1 MMSST
6 TYPFGLLVDGKLERN
21 LGVFGMSIAVSL
33 AMETSIPT
41 VKTSL
46 LSGGLRLVARRVGTL
61 LATMATKVTQE
72 IARGIVALVFFVLEV
87 MLLLDER
94 LVARYFARRQPAK
107 VTRRDR

>member
-1 MMSST
+1 MS
-6 TYPFGLLVDGKLERN
+6 DAKLN
-21 LGVFGMSIAVSL
+21 

-46 LSGGLRLVARRVGTL
+46 LSGGLRLVARRAGTL
-61 LATMATKVTQE
+61 LATMATKVAQE
-72 IARGIVALVFFVLEV
+72 FARAIVAVVFFVLEA

-94 LVARYFARRQPAK
+94 LIARYSARRQPAK

>member
-1 MMSST
+1 MSST
-6 TYPFGLLVDGKLERN
+6 TYPFGLPVGGKTERN
-21 LGVFGMSIAVSL
+21 LGVFGMSVAVSL

-46 LSGGLRLVARRVGTL
+46 LSGDLRLVARRVGTL
-61 LATMATKVTQE
+61 LAAMAVKVEQE
-72 IARGIVALVFFVLEV
+72 FVRGIVAVVFFVLEV

>member
-1 MMSST
+1 
-6 TYPFGLLVDGKLERN
+6 VDTSFTEQ
-21 LGVFGMSIAVSL
+21 VETEVSL

-46 LSGGLRLVARRVGTL
+46 LSGDLRLVARRVGTL
-61 LATMATKVTQE
+61 LAAMAVKVEQE
-72 IARGIVALVFFVLEV
+72 FVRGIVAVVFFVLEV

>member
-1 MMSST
+1 MASST
-6 TYPFGLLVDGKLERN
+6 TCPFGLLVDGKLERN
-21 LGVFGMSIAVSL
+21 LGVFGMSVAVSR

-46 LSGGLRLVARRVGTL
+46 VSGGLRLIARRVGTM
-61 LATMATKVTQE
+61 LAAMAVKVEQE
-72 IARGIVALVFFVLEV
+72 FVRGIVAVVFFVFEAL
-87 MLLLDER
+87 LLLDER

>member
-1 MMSST
+1 MS
-6 TYPFGLLVDGKLERN
+6 V
-21 LGVFGMSIAVSL
+21 AVSL

-46 LSGGLRLVARRVGTL
+46 LSGDLRLVARRVGTL
-61 LATMATKVTQE
+61 LAAMAVKVEQE
-72 IARGIVALVFFVLEV
+72 FVRGIVAVVFFVLEV

>member
-1 MMSST
+1 M
-6 TYPFGLLVDGKLERN
+6 ERN

-41 VKTSL
+41 AKTSL

-61 LATMATKVTQE
+61 LATMAARVAQE
-72 IARGIVALVFFVLEV
+72 IIRGIVAVVFFVLEAV
-87 MLLLDER
+87 FLLNER
-94 LVARYFARRQPAK
+94 LISRYLARRQPAK

>member
-1 MMSST
+1 MSVVL
-6 TYPFGLLVDGKLERN
+6 P
-21 LGVFGMSIAVSL
+21 L

-46 LSGGLRLVARRVGTL
+46 VSGGLRLVARRVGTL
-61 LATMATKVTQE
+61 LAAMAVKVEQE
-72 IARGIVALVFFVLEV
+72 FVRGIVAVVFFVLEA